1 MKPTK
6 LLMEEPY
13 ASGADQI
20 VILSDD
26 DSMQHFKVTVAACNE
41 ATEGQVGAVA
51 NEIRRRWN
59 VPAGTT
65 TGHFPGSRVKVL
77 CQDGWQPGTVHKEI
91 TDNKLTGH
99 AHGDIITTT
108 TWVVWLDEHKW
119 WRSEMPEHI
128 RKA

>member
-6 LLMEEPY
+6 LLMEVPY
-13 ASGADQI
+13 ADGATH
-20 VILSDD
+20 VVALSDD
-26 DSMQHFKVTVAACNE
+26 DGAQHFAVKVESSNDAA
-41 ATEGQVGAVA
+41 EGQVKAVA
-51 NEIRRRWN
+51 LEIRRRWN
-59 VPAGTT
+59 EPTGLT

-77 CQDGWQPGTVHKEI
+77 CQDGWELGTVHKEI
-91 TDNKLTGH
+91 TDNKLTSH
-99 AHGDIITTT
+99 DHGDIITTT